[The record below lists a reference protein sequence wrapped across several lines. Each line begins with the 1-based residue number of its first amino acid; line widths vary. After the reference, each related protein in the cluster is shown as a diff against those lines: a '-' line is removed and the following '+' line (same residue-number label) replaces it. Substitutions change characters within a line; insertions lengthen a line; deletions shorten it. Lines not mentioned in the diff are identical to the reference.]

1 MCGPR
6 QARRLLG
13 AALLAT
19 TLPAAAVLGEDLA
32 SVHADQLRMG
42 AQRHQQVQ
50 LTMQVHVL
58 SLPDGST
65 IRQYAAPDGRVFA
78 VSWNTRFKPRLDQL
92 LGTHFAAY
100 AEAGRQAQV
109 RRPGVLHSAAMAQ
122 GDLVVRSTAHLQAHV
137 GMAYLRS
144 LLPAGTSPD
153 ALR

>member
-1 MCGPR
+1 MYGR
-6 QARRLLG
+6 NVVLAMAVL
-13 AALLAT
+13 AAAA
-19 TLPAAAVLGEDLA
+19 PAAAVLGEDLA

-42 AQRHQQVQ
+42 AQRRQQVQ
-50 LTMQVHVL
+50 LAMQVHVL

-65 IRQYAAPDGRVFA
+65 SGQYAAPDGWVFA

-100 AEAGRQAQV
+100 AEAGRQAQA
-109 RRPGVLHSAAMAQ
+109 RRPGVMHSAAVSQ

-144 LLPAGTSPD
+144 LMPAGTAPD